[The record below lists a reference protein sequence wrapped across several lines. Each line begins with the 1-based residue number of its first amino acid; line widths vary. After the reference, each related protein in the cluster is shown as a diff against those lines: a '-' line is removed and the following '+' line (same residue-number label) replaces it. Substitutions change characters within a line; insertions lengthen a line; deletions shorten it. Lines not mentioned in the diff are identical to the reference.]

1 MRPREH
7 DRNTRNERSP
17 IQRAPTE
24 RRDDP
29 AAFSPAEDCRV
40 SQAQGI
46 ENTKKGAVA
55 AGHEAT
61 AAAAAEIL
69 RDGGNAF
76 DALIAGLCASCI
88 AEPMLSSLG
97 GGGFLVARSKDGVL
111 TVYDFFA
118 QTPLEPKAEDLDFYP
133 ISGDFGSKTQEFHI
147 GLGSIACP
155 GVVKGMF
162 AIHQDLCQVPMSRLV
177 EPAIRLAREGLP
189 INSFQAFIQR
199 VLTPI
204 VTSTEGSRRLYGS
217 PQVGQREPRLLG
229 EGDIFRAPEMADL
242 FEQLSREGDHAFYR
256 GDLARQLVRDCRRFG
271 GQLSE
276 ADLEN
281 YRVHRRRPLEC
292 HFAGAQLATNP
303 LPSAGGTLISFGL
316 QLLEDRGARPPSLG
330 TGEHLAG
337 LARAMELTNRAR
349 KSSVQENPE
358 EDQALLQLLEPKAI
372 AQYREFMSLH
382 PASDRGTT
390 QISVADGEGN
400 LASLTV
406 SNGEG
411 SGYVAPGT
419 GVMLNN
425 MLGEEDLNPKGFLAW
440 PANRRLSSM
449 MAPTLVH
456 RPDGRLLALGSG
468 GSNRLRTAIL
478 QVLLNTLRYDL
489 SLEEAVA
496 APRLHFERDSLD
508 LEPGY
513 SKKGL
518 DDLRRHYPQATEWE
532 EKNLFFGG
540 VHLVSFDPRDGSFR
554 GVADGRRGG
563 VARWASNES

>member
-1 MRPREH
+1 MSRPLG
-7 DRNTRNERSP
+7 RNN
-17 IQRAPTE
+17 
-24 RRDDP
+24 
-29 AAFSPAEDCRV
+29 
-40 SQAQGI
+40 
-46 ENTKKGAVA
+46 KKRGAVA

-76 DALIAGLCASCI
+76 EAMIAGLCASCV

-97 GGGFLVARSKDGVL
+97 GGGFLLARSKDGAL

-118 QTPLEPKAEDLDFYP
+118 QTPMAPKSEGLDFYP
-133 ISGDFGSKTQEFHI
+133 ISGDFGAKTQEFHI

-155 GVVKGMF
+155 GVVKGLF
-162 AIHQDLCQVPMSRLV
+162 AIHQDLCKIPMSRLV
-177 EPAIRLAREGLP
+177 KPAVRLAREGLP
-189 INSFQAFIQR
+189 VNSFQAFIQT

-204 VTSTEGSRRLYGS
+204 VTSTEGSRKLYGKPS
-217 PQVGQREPRLLG
+217 NRPREAEPQPLS
-229 EGDIFRAPEMADL
+229 EGDVFRSPEMADV
-242 FEQLSREGDHAFYR
+242 FELLACEGDAPFYR
-256 GDLARQLVRDCRRFG
+256 GDLARRMVNDCRHAG
-271 GQLSE
+271 GQLTH

-281 YRVHRRRPLEC
+281 YQVYRREPLRC
-292 HFAGAQLATNP
+292 RFAGAHLATNP
-303 LPSAGGTLISFGL
+303 LPSAGGTLISLGL
-316 QLLEDRGARPPSLG
+316 QLLEATESRSSSLG
-330 TGEHLAG
+330 SGEHLAG
-337 LARAMELTNRAR
+337 LARAMELTNLAR
-349 KSSVQENPE
+349 RSSFQKNPDE
-358 EDQALLQLLEPKAI
+358 EQALLHLLEPEEI
-372 AQYREFMSLH
+372 AKYRRSMSLH
-382 PASDRGTT
+382 PASHRGTT

-449 MAPTLVH
+449 MAPTLVR

-496 APRLHFERDSLD
+496 APRLHVERDSMD
-508 LEPGY
+508 IEPGY
-513 SKKGL
+513 SKQSL
-518 DDLRRHYPQATEWE
+518 EDLRRHYPQVTRWQ

-554 GVADGRRGG
+554 GVADERRGG
-563 VARWASNES
+563 VARWASSQP